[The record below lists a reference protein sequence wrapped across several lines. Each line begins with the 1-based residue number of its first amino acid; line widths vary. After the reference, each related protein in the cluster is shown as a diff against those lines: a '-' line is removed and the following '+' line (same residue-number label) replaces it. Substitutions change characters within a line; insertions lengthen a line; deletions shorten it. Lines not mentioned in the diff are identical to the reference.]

1 MLKVKG
7 SRCYIVSLI
16 LRQVSEN
23 DIYENI
29 LLPSK
34 SENIKYLNRS
44 EEEDFENYN
53 MKVEA
58 DGKDI
63 TFYRLH
69 RRRDSETCTL
79 ALFPR
84 KSNSPKKSYYRTL
97 APGIRDFF
105 EVCNT
110 KAITTSYY
118 EYSCCNTDACNHG
131 ARYLEPANVKTLTCY
146 YGHNPIKGSDNG
158 FCVSGSSP
166 GYRNNDIVGFR
177 REDFEKC
184 NTKLRYAGD
193 IWKFSCCTTDKC
205 NPLIKAKIE
214 YNI

>member
-1 MLKVKG
+1 
-7 SRCYIVSLI
+7 
-16 LRQVSEN
+16 
-23 DIYENI
+23 
-29 LLPSK
+29 
-34 SENIKYLNRS
+34 
-44 EEEDFENYN
+44 

-58 DGKDI
+58 KGKDI
-63 TFYRLH
+63 NIYRLH
-69 RRRDSETCTL
+69 KRKDSYTCVL
-79 ALFPR
+79 AMLPR
-84 KSNSPKKSYYRTL
+84 TSISAKNFNNRIL

-110 KAITTSYY
+110 KAITTSDY
-118 EYSCCNTDACNHG
+118 EYSCCKTDACNPG
-131 ARYLEPANVKTLTCY
+131 VRYKASVKVKTLTCY
-146 YGHNPIKGSDNG
+146 YGHDPIKGSDNG

>member
-1 MLKVKG
+1 MKILLIVLVLLCCTLVKG
-7 SRCYIVSLI
+7 SRCYIVPVFVG
-16 LRQVSEN
+16 QVSEN

-34 SENIKYLNRS
+34 SENIKYLYRS
-44 EEEDFENYN
+44 QEEDFENYN

-58 DGKDI
+58 KDNRI
-63 TFYRLH
+63 
-69 RRRDSETCTL
+69 
-79 ALFPR
+79 
-84 KSNSPKKSYYRTL
+84 L

-110 KAITTSYY
+110 KAITTSDY
-118 EYSCCNTDACNHG
+118 EYSCCKTDACNPG
-131 ARYLEPANVKTLTCY
+131 VRYKASVKVKTLTCY
-146 YGHNPIKGSDNG
+146 YGHDPIKGSDNG